1 MALPA
6 VTVDLLVVFA
16 LILAAVVLFA
26 TEFVSPDVTAIT
38 VVVAVVVLEP
48 WTGVGVDTAFVG
60 FANTAT
66 ITVAAMYMLSEGVH
80 RTGIINKLSVRI
92 SRVARGSESR
102 LLTAML
108 VLTSGMAGI
117 VNNTPVVA
125 VFIPMATELADEHRI
140 SPSKL
145 LLPLSFAA
153 MLGGTLTLVG
163 TSTNLLASTFSARL
177 IGRPFSMFEF
187 THLGFLG
194 LVVGIVYLVTV
205 GQRLIPARVEP
216 SIDLIGAFGVRR
228 HMTRLYVREDSP
240 LVDRTLDRALGELP
254 LDSDVDV
261 LEVVRD
267 GDRYA
272 VPGPDFAIEPGDVLT
287 VRADRS
293 TVRELASELDLWPL
307 PWVRIADLDMRV
319 PAGVGTLVE
328 LRIPANSELVGERI
342 GDAGFRQRY
351 AATILAIRRGETV
364 IRDTFEDVVL
374 EPDDVLLVRTAG
386 DNIDV
391 LRDLENLV
399 VSTVVGEGLIDRPKS
414 SQGVDREDR
423 TWVALLVVAGVVVV
437 AAVGF
442 VSIAISALAGVVAMV
457 VTGVLEPEEAYD
469 AVAWDVI
476 FLLAGMIPL
485 GIALENSGGSRFIA
499 ELVVMFART
508 IPLLAVVALFYLVT
522 AVVTNVIS
530 NNATVVLLLPVAVD
544 VALQLDANPFAF
556 VLAVTFAA
564 STSFLTPIGYQTNL
578 MVYGPGGY
586 EFSDYFR
593 VGAPLQLILAVV
605 TTVGIWA
612 FWGVAAPPG

>member
-6 VTVDLLVVFA
+6 VTGDLLVVFA
-16 LILAAVVLFA
+16 LVLAAVVLFA
-26 TEFVSPDVTAIT
+26 TELVSPDVTAIT

-48 WTGVGVDTAFVG
+48 WTGVGTDQAFVG
-60 FANTAT
+60 FSNTAT
-66 ITVAAMYMLSEGVH
+66 ITVAAMYMLSEGIH
-80 RTGIINKLSVRI
+80 RTGIVRRLGATI
-92 SRVARGSESR
+92 SQFARGSDSR

-108 VLTSGMAGI
+108 VLTSGMAGV

-125 VFIPMATELADEHRI
+125 VFIPMATALADEHRI

-177 IGRPFSMFEF
+177 IDHPFSMFEF
-187 THLGFLG
+187 THLGLLG
-194 LVVGIVYLVTV
+194 LVVGVVYLLTV
-205 GQRLIPARVEP
+205 GQRLIPDRVAP
-216 SIDLIGAFGVRR
+216 SIDLVGSFGLRGYIR
-228 HMTRLYVREDSP
+228 RLYVRDASP
-240 LVDRTLDRALGELP
+240 LAGHTLDRALTDLSLQP
-254 LDSDVDV
+254 DVDV

-272 VPGPDFAIEPGDVLT
+272 APGPEFTVEPRDVLT
-287 VRADRS
+287 VRADRP
-293 TVRELASELDLWPL
+293 TVRVLASELDLWTL
-307 PWVRIADLDMRV
+307 PWVRIADLGMSV
-319 PAGVGTLVE
+319 PAGMGTLVE
-328 LRIPANSELVGERI
+328 LRVPSGSELVDERI
-342 GDAGFRQRY
+342 GDTRFRQRY
-351 AATILAIRRGETV
+351 AATILAIRRGDTV
-364 IRDTFEDVVL
+364 IRESFADVVL
-374 EPDDVLLVRTAG
+374 EADDSLLVRTAG

-391 LRDLENLV
+391 LRDVQNLV
-399 VSTVVGEGLIDRPKS
+399 VTAVVGEGRVDGPAS
-414 SQGVDREDR
+414 SPRAEREDR
-423 TWVALLVVAGVVVV
+423 AWLALLLVGGVVVV
-437 AAVGF
+437 AALGL
-442 VSIAISALAGVVAMV
+442 VSIAVSALAGVVGMV
-457 VTGVLEPEEAYD
+457 VTGVLEPQEAYD
-469 AVAWDVI
+469 AVSWDVI

-485 GIALENSGGSRFIA
+485 GIALENSGGAAFLA
-499 ELVVMFART
+499 ALVVGVAGAVP
-508 IPLLAVVALFYLVT
+508 PLVVVGLFYLVT

-544 VALQLDANPFAF
+544 VASRLGANPFAF

-586 EFSDYFR
+586 EFTDYFR

-612 FWGVAAPPG
+612 FWGV

>member
-1 MALPA
+1 MPA

-16 LILAAVVLFA
+16 LIIAAVVLFA

-38 VVVAVVVLEP
+38 IVVAVVVLEP
-48 WTGVGVDTAFVG
+48 WTGVGTDMAFVG

-66 ITVAAMYMLSEGVH
+66 ITVAAMYMLSEGIH
-80 RTGIINKLSVRI
+80 RTGIINRLSATI
-92 SRVARGSESR
+92 SQVARGSDSR
-102 LLTAML
+102 LLSTML

-177 IGRPFSMFEF
+177 IDHPFSMFEF

-216 SIDLIGAFGVRR
+216 SIDLIGAFGLQQ
-228 HMTRLYVREDSP
+228 HMTRLYVRDDSP
-240 LVDRTLDRALGELP
+240 LVGHRLDRTLAELP
-254 LDSDVDV
+254 LRSDVDV
-261 LEVVRD
+261 LEVVR
-267 GDRYA
+267 GGERHA
-272 VPGPDFAIEPGDVLT
+272 APGPDFTIEARDILT
-287 VRADRS
+287 TRADRS
-293 TVRELASELDLWPL
+293 TVRELASELDLWLL
-307 PWVRIADLDMRV
+307 PWVRIADLDMTV
-319 PAGVGTLVE
+319 PAGIGTLVE
-328 LRIPANSELVGERI
+328 LRVPPNSDLSGKRI
-342 GDAGFRQRY
+342 GETRFRQRY
-351 AATILAIRRGETV
+351 AATILAVQRGETV
-364 IRDTFEDVVL
+364 VRDAFEDVVL
-374 EPDDVLLVRTAG
+374 EADDTVLVRTAG

-391 LRDLENLV
+391 LRDTQNLV
-399 VSTVVGEGLIDRPKS
+399 VTAVVGEGLVDRPAS
-414 SQGVDREDR
+414 SQGADREDR
-423 TWVALLVVAGVVVV
+423 AWLAILVVAGVVSV
-437 AAVGF
+437 AALGF
-442 VSIAISALAGVVAMV
+442 VSIAISALAGVVAMI
-457 VTGVLEPEEAYD
+457 VTGILEPQEAYD
-469 AVAWDVI
+469 AVSWDVI

-499 ELVVMFART
+499 ELVVVFAGA
-508 IPLLAVVALFYLVT
+508 IPLLAVVGLFYLVT

-530 NNATVVLLLPVAVD
+530 NNATVVLLIPVAVD
-544 VALQLDANPFAF
+544 VAFQLDANPFAF

-586 EFSDYFR
+586 EFTDYFR

-612 FWGVAAPPG
+612 FWGV